1 MRLFN
6 KVAIIGTGLI
16 GGSLALVIKKNGL
29 AREVVGVARH
39 KVSLDLALK
48 MKAIDRG
55 SLSLGIIKGA
65 DLIILA
71 TPIDLIISQRNRLLK
86 IVSNDCIVTDVGS
99 TKGKIVSFLEKD
111 FKNYIGS
118 HPLAGSEKRGIKNAR
133 RDIFKESVCILTPT
147 KRTRKLALEKIKRLW
162 LTAGARVILLSPE
175 AHDNALS
182 FTSHLA
188 HIVAFSLINSIPSSL
203 LKLSS
208 GGLRDTTR
216 IASSSPELWPSIF
229 LTNAKN
235 TLKAV
240 AVFEKNLN
248 KIKIAIRNNDKK
260 SLTDILRQAQKKR
273 TLIE

>member
-16 GGSLALVIKKNGL
+16 GGSLALLIKKNGL
-29 AREVVGVARH
+29 ARKIVGVARH
-39 KVSLDLALK
+39 KASLDLALK
-48 MKAIDRG
+48 MQAIDRG
-55 SLSLGIIKGA
+55 SLSLDIIKGA
-65 DLIILA
+65 DLIVLA
-71 TPIDLIISQRNRLLK
+71 TPVDLIISQRNRLLK
-86 IVSNDCIVTDVGS
+86 IVSSDCIVTDVGS

-111 FKNYIGS
+111 FENYIGS
-118 HPLAGSEKRGIKNAR
+118 HPLAGSDKRGIKNAR
-133 RDIFKESVCILTPT
+133 QDIFKKSVCILTPT
-147 KRTRKLALEKIKRLW
+147 KRTQKLALEKIKRLW
-162 LTAGARVILLSPE
+162 LAAGARVILLSPE
-175 AHDNALS
+175 AHDSALS
-182 FTSHLA
+182 FSSHLA
-188 HIVAFSLINSIPSSL
+188 HIVAFSLINSIPSGL

-216 IASSSPELWPSIF
+216 IASSSPELWQSIF
-229 LTNAKN
+229 LTNSKN

-248 KIKIAIRNNDKK
+248 KIKTAIRNNDKK